1 MRILVAEDDRA
12 LRDVLSRGLREHS
25 YIVDA
30 VADGAAAIKFLRSY
44 EYALVILD
52 WRMPEASGLDVLRW
66 MRQHESPAAVLMLTA
81 RDAHADRVIGLDSGA
96 DDYVVKPFDFDE
108 LLARTRALLRR
119 PRAAHSPELNVGD
132 LRFNPAARQ
141 VWAGAR
147 LLSLTGTE
155 LGILEAL
162 MRHAPAVMRR
172 RAIALQ
178 VWDHESDAM
187 GSNTIDVH
195 LARLR
200 SKIAGSHARI
210 ETVRG
215 VGYRIIGT

>member
-1 MRILVAEDDRA
+1 
-12 LRDVLSRGLREHS
+12 
-25 YIVDA
+25 
-30 VADGAAAIKFLRSY
+30 
-44 EYALVILD
+44 
-52 WRMPEASGLDVLRW
+52 
-66 MRQHESPAAVLMLTA
+66 MLTA
-81 RDAHADRVIGLDSGA
+81 RDTHADRVVGLDTGA

-108 LLARTRALLRR
+108 LLARTRALMRR
-119 PRAAHSPELNVGD
+119 PRAAHPPELAIGD
-132 LRFNPAARQ
+132 LRFDPATRQ
-141 VWAGAR
+141 AWAGSRQLA
-147 LLSLTGTE
+147 LTGTE

-162 MRHAPAVMRR
+162 MRHSPAVMNR

-178 VWDHESDAM
+178 VWDRESDAM

-200 SKIAGSHARI
+200 SKIAGGHVRI